1 MKQRLVVI
9 GGVASGTK
17 TAAKAIR
24 ENPDLEIT
32 VITEEDYISYAG
44 CGLPYYIGNVIKDKK
59 HLTVMNPEKFKEKGI
74 TVLLHTRAEKI
85 IPSQKVVKAK
95 DMVTGEE
102 KEFPYDKLVL
112 ATGAKPIVPP
122 IPGIELKNVY
132 ALRSVTDAFKIRDAV
147 ENQGIRRAVVVGGG
161 FIGLE
166 VAENLTLRGVKVTLV
181 ELLDQILPNFDKEI
195 ALLAEKHLKEKGV
208 DVFTS
213 EKALSIEGEDGKAT
227 ALLTDKRK
235 IDADMVL
242 LSIGVKPDTQ
252 LAAGA
257 GIELGIKGAIKVNE
271 NMETNIHDIYAV
283 GDCAENI
290 NLVTG
295 KPAWF
300 PMGSTANKMGRV
312 AALNLYPKGEKE
324 SLEGVLGTTVVKLFD
339 INVAKTGLSERDAKS
354 AGYNIITV
362 IVPAHDRAHYYPGAK
377 NIVTKLV
384 VDKATHRLLGAQI
397 IGEGVVDKPIDI
409 AATVIT
415 LKGTVE
421 DMAKLDLA
429 YAPPFSSAM
438 SSTIVAAN
446 VARNKLLG
454 KLEGISP
461 LELKDR
467 LSDLDL
473 QIIDVREEAEYLVGT
488 IPGARNIPLKEI
500 RQRAGEIDK
509 QRETVVVC
517 KIGLRAYLAYL
528 TLKHLGVQKLKILD
542 GGVTAWPFDINKYI

>member
-1 MKQRLVVI
+1 
-9 GGVASGTK
+9 
-17 TAAKAIR
+17 
-24 ENPDLEIT
+24 
-32 VITEEDYISYAG
+32 
-44 CGLPYYIGNVIKDKK
+44 
-59 HLTVMNPEKFKEKGI
+59 
-74 TVLLHTRAEKI
+74 
-85 IPSQKVVKAK
+85 
-95 DMVTGEE
+95 
-102 KEFPYDKLVL
+102 
-112 ATGAKPIVPP
+112 
-122 IPGIELKNVY
+122 
-132 ALRSVTDAFKIRDAV
+132 
-147 ENQGIRRAVVVGGG
+147 
-161 FIGLE
+161 
-166 VAENLTLRGVKVTLV
+166 
-181 ELLDQILPNFDKEI
+181 
-195 ALLAEKHLKEKGV
+195 
-208 DVFTS
+208 
-213 EKALSIEGEDGKAT
+213 
-227 ALLTDKRK
+227 
-235 IDADMVL
+235 
-242 LSIGVKPDTQ
+242 
-252 LAAGA
+252 
-257 GIELGIKGAIKVNE
+257 
-271 NMETNIHDIYAV
+271 METNIHDIYAV

>member
-1 MKQRLVVI
+1 MKQKLVVI

-24 ENPDLEIT
+24 ENPDLDVT
-32 VITEEDYISYAG
+32 VLTEEDYISYAG
-44 CGLPYYIGNVIKDKK
+44 CGLPYYIGNVIKEKK
-59 HLTVMNPEKFKEKGI
+59 HLTIMNPEKFKDKDI
-74 TVLLHTRAEKI
+74 TVLLRTRAEKI
-85 IPSQKVVKAK
+85 IPGQKKVIAK
-95 DMVTGEE
+95 DLVTGEE

-132 ALRSVTDAFKIRDAV
+132 TLRSVTDAFKIRDAV
-147 ENQGIRRAVVVGGG
+147 EKEGIKKAVVVGGG

-166 VAENLTLRGVKVTLV
+166 VAENLSLQGVKVTLV

-195 ALLAEKHLKEKGV
+195 ALLAEKHLKEKGI
-208 DVFTS
+208 DIFTC
-213 EKALSIEGEDGKAT
+213 EKAVSIEGEDGRVK

-235 IDADMVL
+235 IDADIVL
-242 LSIGVKPDTQ
+242 LSIGVKPNTQ
-252 LAAGA
+252 LAADA
-257 GIELGIKGAIKVNE
+257 GIELGFKGAIKVNE

-324 SLEGVLGTTVVKLFD
+324 SLKGVLGTTVVKLFD
-339 INVAKTGLSERDAKS
+339 INVAKTGLSERDAKN

-377 NIVTKLV
+377 NIITKLI

-415 LKGTVE
+415 LGGTVE

-461 LELKDR
+461 LELKDK
-467 LSDLDL
+467 LSDPGL
-473 QIIDVREEAEYLVGT
+473 QIIDVREEAEYQVGA
-488 IPGARNIPLKEI
+488 IPGSLNIPLKEI
-500 RQRAGEIDK
+500 KKRVGEIDK

-517 KIGLRAYLAYL
+517 KLGLRAYLAYI
-528 TLKHLGVQKLKILD
+528 TLKHLGVKNLRILD
-542 GGVTAWPFDINKYI
+542 GGVTAWPFELE

>member
-1 MKQRLVVI
+1 MKQKLVVI

-24 ENPDLEIT
+24 ENPDLDVT
-32 VITEEDYISYAG
+32 VLTEEDYISYAG
-44 CGLPYYIGNVIKDKK
+44 CGLPYYIGNVIKEKK
-59 HLTVMNPEKFKEKGI
+59 HLTIMNPEKFKDKDI
-74 TVLLHTRAEKI
+74 TVLLRTRAEKI
-85 IPSQKVVKAK
+85 IPGQKKVIAK
-95 DMVTGEE
+95 DLVTSEE

-132 ALRSVTDAFKIRDAV
+132 TLRSVTDAFKIRDAV
-147 ENQGIRRAVVVGGG
+147 EKEGIKKAVVVGGG

-166 VAENLTLRGVKVTLV
+166 VAENLSLQGVKVTLV

-195 ALLAEKHLKEKGV
+195 ALLAEKHLKEKGI
-208 DVFTS
+208 DIFTC
-213 EKALSIEGEDGKAT
+213 EKAVSIEGEDGRVK

-235 IDADMVL
+235 IDADIVL
-242 LSIGVKPDTQ
+242 LSIGVKPNTQ
-252 LAAGA
+252 LAADA
-257 GIELGIKGAIKVNE
+257 GIELGFKGAIKVNE

-324 SLEGVLGTTVVKLFD
+324 SLKGVLGTTVVKLFD
-339 INVAKTGLSERDAKS
+339 INVAKTGLSERDAKN

-377 NIVTKLV
+377 NIITKLI

-415 LKGTVE
+415 LGGTVE

-461 LELKDR
+461 LELKDK
-467 LSDLDL
+467 LSDPGL
-473 QIIDVREEAEYLVGT
+473 QIIDVREEAEYQVGA
-488 IPGARNIPLKEI
+488 IPGSLNIPLKEI
-500 RQRAGEIDK
+500 KKRVGEIDK

-517 KIGLRAYLAYL
+517 KLGLRAYLAYI
-528 TLKHLGVQKLKILD
+528 TLKHLGVKNLRILD
-542 GGVTAWPFDINKYI
+542 GGVTAWPFELE

>member
-1 MKQRLVVI
+1 MKQKLVVI

-24 ENPDLEIT
+24 ENPDLDVT
-32 VITEEDYISYAG
+32 VLTEEDYISYAG
-44 CGLPYYIGNVIKDKK
+44 CGLPYYIGNVIKEKK
-59 HLTVMNPEKFKEKGI
+59 HLTIMNPEKFKDKDI
-74 TVLLHTRAEKI
+74 TVLLRTRAEKI
-85 IPSQKVVKAK
+85 IPGQKKVIAK
-95 DMVTGEE
+95 DLVTSEE

-132 ALRSVTDAFKIRDAV
+132 TLRSVTDAFKIRDAV
-147 ENQGIRRAVVVGGG
+147 EKEGIKKAVVVGGG

-166 VAENLTLRGVKVTLV
+166 VAENLSLQGVKVTLV

-195 ALLAEKHLKEKGV
+195 ALLAEKHLKEKGI
-208 DVFTS
+208 DIFTC
-213 EKALSIEGEDGKAT
+213 EKAVSIEGEDGRVK

-235 IDADMVL
+235 IDADIVL
-242 LSIGVKPDTQ
+242 LSIGVKPNTQ
-252 LAAGA
+252 LAADA
-257 GIELGIKGAIKVNE
+257 GIELGFKGAIKVNE

-312 AALNLYPKGEKE
+312 AALNIYPKGEKE
-324 SLEGVLGTTVVKLFD
+324 SLKGVLGTTVVKLFD
-339 INVAKTGLSERDAKS
+339 INVAKTGLSERDAKN

-377 NIVTKLV
+377 NIITKLI

-415 LKGTVE
+415 LGGTVQ

-461 LELKDR
+461 LELKDK
-467 LSDLDL
+467 LSDPGL
-473 QIIDVREEAEYLVGT
+473 QIIDVREEAEYQVGA
-488 IPGARNIPLKEI
+488 IPGSLNIPLKEI
-500 RQRAGEIDK
+500 KKRAGEIDK

-517 KIGLRAYLAYL
+517 KLGLRAYLAYI
-528 TLKHLGVQKLKILD
+528 TLKHLGVKNLRILD
-542 GGVTAWPFDINKYI
+542 GGVTAWPFELE

>member
-44 CGLPYYIGNVIKDKK
+44 CGLPYYIGNVIRDKK

-132 ALRSVTDAFKIRDAV
+132 VLRSVTDAFKIRDAV
-147 ENQGIRRAVVVGGG
+147 EKEGIKKAVVVGGG

-208 DVFTS
+208 EVFTS
-213 EKALSIEGEDGKAT
+213 EKALSIEGKDGKAT

-339 INVAKTGLSERDAKS
+339 INVAKTGLSEKDAKN

-377 NIVTKLV
+377 NIITKLI

-467 LSDLDL
+467 LSDPEL

-509 QRETVVVC
+509 QRETVVLC
-517 KIGLRAYLAYL
+517 KIGLRAYLAYI

-542 GGVTAWPFDINKYI
+542 GGVTAWPFELE

>member
-1 MKQRLVVI
+1 MRQKLVVI

-32 VITEEDYISYAG
+32 VLTEEDYISYAG
-44 CGLPYYIGNVIKDKK
+44 CGLPYYVGNVIKEKK
-59 HLTVMNPEKFKEKGI
+59 HLTVMNPEKFKEKDI

-95 DMVTGEE
+95 DLVTGEE

-132 ALRSVTDAFKIRDAV
+132 TLRSVTDAFKIRDAM
-147 ENQGIRRAVVVGGG
+147 EKEGIKKAVVVGGG

-166 VAENLTLRGVKVTLV
+166 VAENLTLQGVKVTLV

-208 DVFTS
+208 DIFTS
-213 EKALSIEGEDGKAT
+213 EKAVSIQGEDGKAT

-235 IDADMVL
+235 IDSDMVL
-242 LSIGVKPDTQ
+242 LSIGVKPNTQ
-252 LAAGA
+252 LAADA
-257 GIELGIKGAIKVNE
+257 GIELGFKGAIKVNE

-339 INVAKTGLSERDAKS
+339 INVAKTGLSERDAKN

-377 NIVTKLV
+377 NIITKLI

-415 LKGTVE
+415 LRGTVE

-461 LELKDR
+461 LELKEK
-467 LSDLDL
+467 LSDPGL
-473 QIIDVREEAEYLVGT
+473 QIIDVREEAEYLVGA
-488 IPGARNIPLKEI
+488 IPGSLNIPLKEI
-500 RQRAGEIDK
+500 KKRAGEIDK
-509 QRETVVVC
+509 QQETVVVC
-517 KIGLRAYLAYL
+517 KLGLRAYLAYI
-528 TLKHLGVQKLKILD
+528 TLKHLGVKNLRILD
-542 GGVTAWPFDINKYI
+542 GGVTAWPFELE

>member
-1 MKQRLVVI
+1 MKQKLVVI

-24 ENPDLEIT
+24 ENPDLDVT
-32 VITEEDYISYAG
+32 VLTEEDYISYAG
-44 CGLPYYIGNVIKDKK
+44 CGLPYYIGNVIKEKK
-59 HLTVMNPEKFKEKGI
+59 HLTIMNPEKFKDKDI

-85 IPSQKVVKAK
+85 IPGQKKVIAK
-95 DMVTGEE
+95 DLVTGEE

-132 ALRSVTDAFKIRDAV
+132 TLRSVTDAFKIRDAV
-147 ENQGIRRAVVVGGG
+147 EKEGIKKAVVVGGG

-166 VAENLTLRGVKVTLV
+166 VAENLSLQGVKVTLV

-195 ALLAEKHLKEKGV
+195 ALLAEKHLKEKGI
-208 DVFTS
+208 DIFTC
-213 EKALSIEGEDGKAT
+213 EKAVSIEGEDGRVK

-235 IDADMVL
+235 IDADIVL
-242 LSIGVKPDTQ
+242 LSIGVKPNTQ
-252 LAAGA
+252 LAADA
-257 GIELGIKGAIKVNE
+257 GIELGFKGAIKVNE

-324 SLEGVLGTTVVKLFD
+324 SLKGVLGTTVVKLFD
-339 INVAKTGLSERDAKS
+339 INVAKTGLSERDAKN

-377 NIVTKLV
+377 NIITKLI

-415 LKGTVE
+415 LGGTVQ

-461 LELKDR
+461 LELKDK
-467 LSDLDL
+467 LSDPGL
-473 QIIDVREEAEYLVGT
+473 QIIDVREEAEYQVGA
-488 IPGARNIPLKEI
+488 IPGSLNIPLKEI
-500 RQRAGEIDK
+500 KKRVGEIDK

-517 KIGLRAYLAYL
+517 KLGLRAYLAYI
-528 TLKHLGVQKLKILD
+528 TLKHLGVKNLRILD
-542 GGVTAWPFDINKYI
+542 GGVTAWPFELE

>member
-1 MKQRLVVI
+1 MKQKLVVI

-24 ENPDLEIT
+24 ENPDLDVT
-32 VITEEDYISYAG
+32 VLTEEDYISYAG
-44 CGLPYYIGNVIKDKK
+44 CGLPYYIGNVIKEKK
-59 HLTVMNPEKFKEKGI
+59 HLTIMNPEKFKDKDI

-85 IPSQKVVKAK
+85 IPGQKKVIAK
-95 DMVTGEE
+95 DLVTGEE

-132 ALRSVTDAFKIRDAV
+132 TLRSVTDAFKIRDAV
-147 ENQGIRRAVVVGGG
+147 EKEGIKKAVVVGGG

-166 VAENLTLRGVKVTLV
+166 VAENLSLQGVKVTLV

-195 ALLAEKHLKEKGV
+195 ALLAEKHLKEKGI
-208 DVFTS
+208 DIFTC
-213 EKALSIEGEDGKAT
+213 EKAVSIEGEDGRVK

-235 IDADMVL
+235 IDADIVL
-242 LSIGVKPDTQ
+242 LSIGVKPNTQ
-252 LAAGA
+252 LVADA
-257 GIELGIKGAIKVNE
+257 GIELGFKGAIKVNE

-312 AALNLYPKGEKE
+312 AALNIYPKGEKE
-324 SLEGVLGTTVVKLFD
+324 SLKGVLGTTVVKLFD
-339 INVAKTGLSERDAKS
+339 INVAKTGLSERDAKN

-377 NIVTKLV
+377 NIITKLI

-415 LKGTVE
+415 LRGTVE

-467 LSDLDL
+467 LSDPGL
-473 QIIDVREEAEYLVGT
+473 QIIDVREEAEYLVGA
-488 IPGARNIPLKEI
+488 IPGSKNIPLKEI
-500 RQRAGEIDK
+500 KKRAGEIDK

-517 KIGLRAYLAYL
+517 KLGLRAYLAYI
-528 TLKHLGVQKLKILD
+528 TLKHLGVKNLRILD
-542 GGVTAWPFDINKYI
+542 GGVTAWPFELE

>member
-1 MKQRLVVI
+1 MKQKLVVI

-24 ENPDLEIT
+24 ENPDLDVT
-32 VITEEDYISYAG
+32 VLTEEDYISYAG
-44 CGLPYYIGNVIKDKK
+44 CGLPYYIGNVIKEKK
-59 HLTVMNPEKFKEKGI
+59 HLTVMNPEKFKDKDI

-85 IPSQKVVKAK
+85 IPGQKKVIAK
-95 DMVTGEE
+95 DLVTGEE

-132 ALRSVTDAFKIRDAV
+132 TLRSVTDAFKIRDAV
-147 ENQGIRRAVVVGGG
+147 EKEGIKKAVVVGGG

-166 VAENLTLRGVKVTLV
+166 VAENLSLQGVKVTLV

-195 ALLAEKHLKEKGV
+195 ALLAEKHLKEKGI
-208 DVFTS
+208 DIFTC
-213 EKALSIEGEDGKAT
+213 EKAVSIEGEDGRVK

-235 IDADMVL
+235 IDADIVL
-242 LSIGVKPDTQ
+242 LSIGVKPNTQ
-252 LAAGA
+252 LAADA
-257 GIELGIKGAIKVNE
+257 GIELGFKGAIKVNE

-324 SLEGVLGTTVVKLFD
+324 SLKGVLGTTVVKLFD
-339 INVAKTGLSERDAKS
+339 INVAKTGLSERDAKN

-377 NIVTKLV
+377 NIITKLI

-415 LKGTVE
+415 LGGTVQ

-461 LELKDR
+461 LELKDK
-467 LSDLDL
+467 LSDPGL
-473 QIIDVREEAEYLVGT
+473 QIIDVREEAEYQVGA
-488 IPGARNIPLKEI
+488 IPGSLNIPLKEI
-500 RQRAGEIDK
+500 KKRVGEIDK
-509 QRETVVVC
+509 QRETVIVC
-517 KIGLRAYLAYL
+517 KLGLRAYLAYI
-528 TLKHLGVQKLKILD
+528 TLKHLGVKNLRILD
-542 GGVTAWPFDINKYI
+542 GGVTAWPFELE

>member
-1 MKQRLVVI
+1 MKQKLVVI

-24 ENPDLEIT
+24 ENPDLDVT
-32 VITEEDYISYAG
+32 VLTEEDYISYAG
-44 CGLPYYIGNVIKDKK
+44 CGLPYYIGNVIKEKK
-59 HLTVMNPEKFKEKGI
+59 HLTIMNPEKFKDKDI
-74 TVLLHTRAEKI
+74 TVLLRTRAEKI
-85 IPSQKVVKAK
+85 IPGQKKVIAK
-95 DMVTGEE
+95 DLVTSEE

-132 ALRSVTDAFKIRDAV
+132 TLRSVTDAFKIRDAV
-147 ENQGIRRAVVVGGG
+147 EKEGIKKAVVVGGG

-166 VAENLTLRGVKVTLV
+166 VAENLSLQGVKVTLV

-195 ALLAEKHLKEKGV
+195 ALLAEKHLKEKGI
-208 DVFTS
+208 DIFTC
-213 EKALSIEGEDGKAT
+213 EKAVSIEGEDGRVK

-235 IDADMVL
+235 IDADIVL
-242 LSIGVKPDTQ
+242 LSIGVKPNTQ
-252 LAAGA
+252 LAADA
-257 GIELGIKGAIKVNE
+257 GIELGFKGAIKVNE

-324 SLEGVLGTTVVKLFD
+324 SLKGVLGTTVVKLFD
-339 INVAKTGLSERDAKS
+339 INVAKTGLSERDAKN

-377 NIVTKLV
+377 NIITKLI

-415 LKGTVE
+415 LGGTVQ

-461 LELKDR
+461 LELKDK
-467 LSDLDL
+467 LSDPGL
-473 QIIDVREEAEYLVGT
+473 QIIDVREEAEYQVGA
-488 IPGARNIPLKEI
+488 IPGSLNIPLKEI
-500 RQRAGEIDK
+500 KKRVGEIDK
-509 QRETVVVC
+509 QRETVIVC
-517 KIGLRAYLAYL
+517 KLGLRAYLAYI
-528 TLKHLGVQKLKILD
+528 TLKHLGVKNLRILD
-542 GGVTAWPFDINKYI
+542 GGVTAWPFELE

>member
-1 MKQRLVVI
+1 MKQKLVVI

-32 VITEEDYISYAG
+32 VLTEEDYISYAG
-44 CGLPYYIGNVIKDKK
+44 CGLPYYIGNVIKEKK
-59 HLTVMNPEKFKEKGI
+59 HLTVMNPEKFKEKDI

-85 IPSQKVVKAK
+85 IPGEKKVIAK
-95 DMVTGEE
+95 DMVSGEV

-122 IPGIELKNVY
+122 IPGIELKNVFT
-132 ALRSVTDAFKIRDAV
+132 LRTVTDAVKIRDAV
-147 ENQGIRRAVVVGGG
+147 EKEGIKKAVVVGGG

-166 VAENLTLRGVKVTLV
+166 VAENLTLQGVKVTLV

-195 ALLAEKHLKEKGV
+195 ALLAEKHIKEKGV
-208 DVFTS
+208 NVYTS
-213 EKALSIEGEDGKAT
+213 EKAVSIEGKDGRAT
-227 ALLTDKRK
+227 ALVTDKRK
-235 IDADMVL
+235 IEADLVL
-242 LSIGVKPDTQ
+242 LSVGVKPNTQ
-252 LAAGA
+252 LAADA
-257 GIELGIKGAIKVNE
+257 GVELGVKGAIKVNE

-324 SLEGVLGTTVVKLFD
+324 SLAGVLGTTVVKLFD
-339 INVAKTGLSERDAKS
+339 INAARTGLSERDARNE
-354 AGYNIITV
+354 GYNIVTV
-362 IVPAHDRAHYYPGAK
+362 LVPASDRAHYYPGAK
-377 NIVTKLV
+377 NIITKLI
-384 VDKATHRLLGAQI
+384 VDRTTHRLLGAQI

-415 LKGTVE
+415 LRGTVE

-438 SSTIVAAN
+438 STTIVAAN
-446 VARNKLLG
+446 VAQNKLLG
-454 KLEGISP
+454 KIDGISP
-461 LELKDR
+461 LELERK
-467 LSDLDL
+467 LSDSQL
-473 QIIDVREEAEYLVGT
+473 QIIDVREEAEYVVGS
-488 IPGARNIPLKEI
+488 IPGAKNIPLKEI
-500 RQRAGEIDK
+500 KKRAAEIDRDK
-509 QRETVVVC
+509 ETIVVC
-517 KIGLRAYLAYL
+517 KIGLRAYLGYL
-528 TLKHLGVQKLKILD
+528 ALKSLGVKNLKILD
-542 GGVTAWPFDINKYI
+542 GGVTAWPFKLE